1 MGQNL
6 TSDFGERLSFFKLF
20 SQKQFKIVIPII
32 QRDYAQGRTDEQTT
46 EVRSDFL
53 DALYG
58 YLNEGVPNRDLDFV
72 YGTLQ
77 SDDEDEYTNFI
88 PLDGQQR
95 LTTLF
100 LLHWFLYQIQEEN
113 EEGNLLQEAYRSAL
127 LTDNG
132 QSKFTYKTRQS
143 STDFCNALMQ
153 SVIDMN
159 NLIEVEDKNG
169 KRYKSLAGTI
179 KNEPWYFRIWNN
191 DPTIQSMLVMLD
203 AIYKKFMGH
212 PEFLKGLMDEE
223 NPTITFIYKD
233 LNKYRLTDDLYIK
246 MNSRGKP
253 LTRYENFKA
262 KFEQYIKKLMD
273 EEPALKAKRYR
284 LKYADSIKEV
294 DFHQYFS
301 FNIDTKW
308 TTLFW
313 QYCKGGKETNLD
325 TYIENYIRVILTCHY
340 ASVNKLSSDNT
351 LEILTSTD
359 PNLKSLSFSK
369 YESTKALNADA
380 LIMLV
385 DSLDALYNN
394 NDKIK
399 PVIPKEYSFYF
410 NEEAIFGKVIKND
423 LSRNERIQF
432 YAYIQFLIQHKGD
445 TEGIEQWMRVVH
457 NLTHPDNSIIDSNA
471 DMVRAMHSIK
481 NLLPYSKDI
490 LTYIQNNDFD
500 GFTSHQIREER
511 VKARIFAIDGWKQC
525 IENIE
530 KHSYFNGQI
539 GFLLEFSGINVSSF
553 DFDNVDLITA
563 DALEL
568 FKKYSTIASHIFELN
583 DKGIRHNDVNYCFER
598 AVLRQGNYLMGA
610 SSDRYNLLS
619 TETVARNVK
628 RDSSWKR
635 FLRISDY
642 DGNRKRKNYVKQVF
656 DQVHNLEDITN
667 EIKSQCIP
675 DSDSQWR
682 NILIETPEL
691 LQLSEKGYIAMY
703 DNQVIVLRHWFSN
716 SYHVELYTYHL
727 WLRKFRNR
735 PKKLFFCSYEEQKTW
750 EIVPYIYGYGLTYK
764 KNRYHF
770 YIDSVIKSNYEL
782 DHFLISFAFDNAKR
796 DDYPE
801 ELAEILSGLNFKRSD
816 SDNSFQ
822 WKGTAESS
830 IMTKLNNLE
839 DALVMLMKK

>member
-1 MGQNL
+1 
-6 TSDFGERLSFFKLF
+6 
-20 SQKQFKIVIPII
+20 
-32 QRDYAQGRTDEQTT
+32 
-46 EVRSDFL
+46 
-53 DALYG
+53 
-58 YLNEGVPNRDLDFV
+58 
-72 YGTLQ
+72 
-77 SDDEDEYTNFI
+77 
-88 PLDGQQR
+88 
-95 LTTLF
+95 
-100 LLHWFLYQIQEEN
+100 
-113 EEGNLLQEAYRSAL
+113 
-127 LTDNG
+127 
-132 QSKFTYKTRQS
+132 
-143 STDFCNALMQ
+143 
-153 SVIDMN
+153 
-159 NLIEVEDKNG
+159 
-169 KRYKSLAGTI
+169 
-179 KNEPWYFRIWNN
+179 
-191 DPTIQSMLVMLD
+191 
-203 AIYKKFMGH
+203 
-212 PEFLKGLMDEE
+212 
-223 NPTITFIYKD
+223 
-233 LNKYRLTDDLYIK
+233 
-246 MNSRGKP
+246 
-253 LTRYENFKA
+253 
-262 KFEQYIKKLMD
+262 
-273 EEPALKAKRYR
+273 
-284 LKYADSIKEV
+284 
-294 DFHQYFS
+294 
-301 FNIDTKW
+301 
-308 TTLFW
+308 
-313 QYCKGGKETNLD
+313 
-325 TYIENYIRVILTCHY
+325 
-340 ASVNKLSSDNT
+340 
-351 LEILTSTD
+351 
-359 PNLKSLSFSK
+359 
-369 YESTKALNADA
+369 
-380 LIMLV
+380 
-385 DSLDALYNN
+385 
-394 NDKIK
+394 
-399 PVIPKEYSFYF
+399 
-410 NEEAIFGKVIKND
+410 
-423 LSRNERIQF
+423 
-432 YAYIQFLIQHKGD
+432 
-445 TEGIEQWMRVVH
+445 MRVVH

-583 DKGIRHNDVNYCFER
+583 DKGIRHNDVNYCFEL

-782 DHFLISFAFDNAKR
+782 DYFLISFAFDNTKR

-801 ELAEILSGLNFKRSD
+801 ELTEILLGLNFKRSD